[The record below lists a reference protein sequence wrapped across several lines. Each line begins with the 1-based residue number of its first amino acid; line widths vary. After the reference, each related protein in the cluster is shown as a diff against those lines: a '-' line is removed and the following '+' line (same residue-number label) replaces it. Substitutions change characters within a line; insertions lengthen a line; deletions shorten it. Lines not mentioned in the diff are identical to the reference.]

1 MEILLA
7 GAAFALT
14 IGFALPFA
22 RALRRSA
29 GSGRGLLRDSAGAP
43 SPARLQ
49 GLLTTAAFTL
59 AYFGSVATDRAAQGF
74 PEIGEAWLLLLAGS
88 GGTFLASKAYGGLG
102 GLLRAW
108 RG

>member
-1 MEILLA
+1 METLF
-7 GAAFALT
+7 AASAIALT

-22 RALRRSA
+22 RALRRST
-29 GSGRGLLRDSAGAP
+29 GPGRGLLQDATGAA

-59 AYFGSVATDRAAQGF
+59 VYFGGVVTDDTARGF
-74 PEIGEAWLLLLAGS
+74 PEIDEAWLLLLAGS
-88 GGTFLASKAYGGLG
+88 SGTFLASKAYGGLG
-102 GLLRAW
+102 SLLRAW